1 MIKIE
6 YKKNIIPEIEALAKL
21 YNNVEWYNYTK
32 DLKVLKKAFENSLL
46 IISAWDK
53 DNLVG
58 LLRAVGDGQTIMYI
72 QDILI
77 NKQYQRQGIGSQLM
91 KSFMDE
97 YGHIRQKVLL
107 TDNEEATISFYK
119 SCGFVTTDSYNA
131 VAFINYAK

>member
-1 MIKIE
+1 MSKIE
-6 YKKNIIPEIEALAKL
+6 FKKNIIPQIEDLAKL

-72 QDILI
+72 QDVLI

-91 KSFMDE
+91 KSVIDK

-119 SCGFVTTDSYNA
+119 SCGFVTTDSCNA
-131 VAFINYAK
+131 VAFINIAK

>member
-1 MIKIE
+1 MSKIE
-6 YKKNIIPEIEALAKL
+6 FKKNIIPEIDDLAKL
-21 YNNVEWYNYTK
+21 YNNVGWYTYTK

-46 IISAWDK
+46 IISAWDN
-53 DNLVG
+53 DNLIG

-77 NKQYQRQGIGSQLM
+77 NKQYQRQGIGCQLM

-119 SCGFVTTDSYNA
+119 SCNFVKVDSYNS
-131 VAFINYAK
+131 VAFIHYSH